1 MPKEL
6 TRAETIAA
14 FDYEIMLRMECI
26 DILENTPKH
35 QLQKEDEVQR
45 CIIRDKMFAKMGIE
59 QEDYNLA
66 VNKHHLEND
75 EYVLKRT
82 DEVEKCVSE
91 ELRNQL
97 IEPFF

>member
-35 QLQKEDEVQR
+35 
-45 CIIRDKMFAKMGIE
+45 
-59 QEDYNLA
+59 
-66 VNKHHLEND
+66 
-75 EYVLKRT
+75 
-82 DEVEKCVSE
+82 
-91 ELRNQL
+91 
-97 IEPFF
+97 